1 MQAESQR
8 LRHRADQI
16 DLIISYESENG
27 TRSKN
32 EDQRDDWRG
41 DNDRAADVARRCACF
56 PGQDAHIFEPAQR
69 ADRHLGE
76 DIETIEDRHRGSG
89 DLERAIYAKITASEH
104 DER

>member
-8 LRHRADQI
+8 LWHRADQI

-32 EDQRDDWRG
+32 EDQGDDRRG
-41 DNDRAADVARRCACF
+41 DNDRAADVARRCARF
-56 PGQDAHIFEPAQR
+56 PGQNAHISEAAQR
-69 ADRHLGE
+69 ADRQLGE
-76 DIETIEDRHRGSG
+76 DIETIEDRHRGAG
-89 DLERAIYAKITASEH
+89 DLERAICAEITASEH